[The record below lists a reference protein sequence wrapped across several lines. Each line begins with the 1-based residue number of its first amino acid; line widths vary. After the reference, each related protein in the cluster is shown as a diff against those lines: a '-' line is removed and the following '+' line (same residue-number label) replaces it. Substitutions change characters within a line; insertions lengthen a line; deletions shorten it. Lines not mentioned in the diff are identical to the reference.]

1 MWFMLRYSEAIQQSY
16 LNVLGES
23 ACISYYETDH
33 QFSAMRKAKK
43 KNKKE
48 IGACMSH
55 SAFVQNDA
63 MMLQTGSNYEAQ
75 VSGLESKTIATV
87 LLWAENCKKWVLALR
102 KGIETLDICAI
113 ETYIFNRNQQFGNPG
128 SVLKGFS
135 AIFSNAIK
143 SLATFGM
150 DYLVVN
156 KYFCHHCGVIFAC
169 GYWLAYHFLYFILQY
184 GLLAPYVFG
193 AKPLKG

>member
-1 MWFMLRYSEAIQQSY
+1 MLRYSEAIQQSY

-87 LLWAENCKKWVLALR
+87 LL
-102 KGIETLDICAI
+102 
-113 ETYIFNRNQQFGNPG
+113 
-128 SVLKGFS
+128 
-135 AIFSNAIK
+135 
-143 SLATFGM
+143 
-150 DYLVVN
+150 
-156 KYFCHHCGVIFAC
+156 
-169 GYWLAYHFLYFILQY
+169 
-184 GLLAPYVFG
+184 
-193 AKPLKG
+193 